1 MIFNMIFERFLR
13 EANPKKELLTLKNQ
27 IPQLQKYLLP
37 SPFLPSFFRLA
48 SLEEANKFERKERG
62 WG

>member
-37 SPFLPSFFRLA
+37 SPFLPSL
-48 SLEEANKFERKERG
+48 KERG